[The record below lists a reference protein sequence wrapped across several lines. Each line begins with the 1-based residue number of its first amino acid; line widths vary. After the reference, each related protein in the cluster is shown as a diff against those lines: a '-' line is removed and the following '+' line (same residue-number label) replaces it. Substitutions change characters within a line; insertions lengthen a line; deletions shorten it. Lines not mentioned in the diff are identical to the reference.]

1 MLRWVRQAPRGLRRL
16 WRRRWPVRVI
26 LVAVPLASVL
36 LGVALVVFFMRGGP
50 NLEERRVSRVLL
62 PSATATPTPTPVP
75 PSEAP
80 PTRLVI
86 PKIGVDAPL
95 EMQTVPVSGVMPMP
109 SGPEV
114 VAWYDMS
121 TYHPG
126 QEYRIGFGGNAI
138 LSGHVDYIRYGPA
151 VFWDLGELQ
160 PGDEVQVHLG
170 DGTLYRYAV
179 AWNEIWPA
187 SAIPWDRVF
196 EINERDAVTLVTC
209 GGSWDGHDYS
219 DRRAVRAE
227 RIYTPPAE
235 TGSLAPGG

>member
-1 MLRWVRQAPRGLRRL
+1 MPHRTGQAGRGLTRVWKRRG
-16 WRRRWPVRVI
+16 WRRAA
-26 LVAVPLASVL
+26 LVAAPLALVL
-36 LGVALVVFFMRGGP
+36 LAVALVVLFTRGGANP
-50 NLEERRVSRVLL
+50 DEGPTPRVLL
-62 PSATATPTPTPVP
+62 PSPTAAPTPVP

-80 PTRLVI
+80 PLRLVI

-95 EMQTVPVSGVMPMP
+95 EMQTTSASGVMPMP

-114 VAWYDMS
+114 IAWYDMS
-121 TYHPG
+121 VYHPG

-138 LSGHVDYIRYGPA
+138 LSGHVDYIDYGPA
-151 VFWDLGELQ
+151 VLWDLSELL
-160 PGDEVQVHLG
+160 PGDEVQVHLT

-179 AWNEIWPA
+179 VWNERWPL

-196 EINERDAVTLVTC
+196 GINERDAVTLLTC

-227 RIYTPPAE
+227 RIHSPPA
-235 TGSLAPGG
+235 APGSPIPGG